1 MQIAVVGT
9 GYVGL
14 VSGTCFAE
22 TGNTV
27 CCIDIDAEKVKRLKN
42 GEITIYEPGLE
53 KLFLRNLKEER
64 LSFTTNLEE
73 GIKDALEAAEKARL
87 EMENL
92 HADNERILKEA
103 RIERETMLKEARDI
117 KAKMINDAK
126 EEAQTQASKMIEQAQ
141 AAIESEKKAAMTEL
155 KNQVASLSLEIAEK
169 VIHKEL
175 SNKDSQIKLVESMLG
190 DTKLN

>member
-1 MQIAVVGT
+1 MEELFGGFSLGLFVWQAVLFIA
-9 GYVGL
+9 L
-14 VSGTCFAE
+14 VLLLKKFAWKP
-22 TGNTV
+22 
-27 CCIDIDAEKVKRLKN
+27 ILDAVNSR
-42 GEITIYEPGLE
+42 
-53 KLFLRNLKEER
+53 
-64 LSFTTNLEE
+64 EE
-73 GIKDALEAAEKARL
+73 GIKSALEAAEKARI

-103 RIERETMLKEARDI
+103 RIERETMLKDARDI

-126 EEAQTQASKMIEQAQ
+126 EEAQSQASKMIEQAQ

-190 DTKLN
+190 DAKLN